1 MKKLAFLIAILA
13 TLAAALPA
21 SGAVLLAKNCTKSC
35 SAFQAN
41 GNGWVSVVGN
51 GAEWGS
57 LNSGTIWMRDRTG
70 NSNPKNWLKQH
81 TGQVHWTYLGD
92 DGWKGTSTKSMT
104 ISVCAKSFWVKV
116 QGQGIHVGGMFD
128 GSGELAGTG
137 NYQIGLTS
145 PWRDWRSHATD
156 LHF

>member
-57 LNSGTIWMRDRTG
+57 LKSGTIWMRDRTG

-81 TGQVHWTYLGD
+81 TGQVQWTYLGD
-92 DGWKGTSTKSMT
+92 DGWKVTSTKSMT
-104 ISVCAKSFWVKV
+104 ISVSTKSFWVKL
-116 QGQGIHVGGMFD
+116 QGSGIHVCGEFD

-137 NYQIGLTS
+137 NYQIGSKSWQTWS
-145 PWRDWRSHATD
+145 QHGTD